1 MTTVSIAH
9 NAINAKLH
17 DPSREVKLE
26 VQSILSYRIDGAEHS
41 IQFKRGY
48 WDGRSSFLDF
58 KSGVFPA
65 GFIHFVSAH
74 LRRKGYTV
82 NIVKRPLPAPLGPEK
97 PVVDGF
103 GDDPRYDYHDHVIDK
118 LLKHGQI
125 IAQVATGGGKSR
137 IAKKAFARINRP
149 AGGGAARGG
158 RGGRGRAAGGRGRG
172 GGGA

>member
-82 NIVKRPLPAPLGPEK
+82 NIVKRPLPAPLGP
-97 PVVDGF
+97 
-103 GDDPRYDYHDHVIDK
+103 
-118 LLKHGQI
+118 
-125 IAQVATGGGKSR
+125 
-137 IAKKAFARINRP
+137 
-149 AGGGAARGG
+149 
-158 RGGRGRAAGGRGRG
+158 
-172 GGGA
+172 